1 MTFNTD
7 YGIEDLSPYQVH
19 SRREIISLLRSIGE
33 RNQLVRMLINGG
45 TEAIV
50 TSILKIDEATGTV
63 LIDCAPSQYINQR
76 IIESDNISFETVLE
90 HIRILFFAT
99 KIDTC
104 QFENLPAFRIQ
115 IPESLIRLQ
124 RREYYRVPTPVSNPL
139 RCTIKIPQERA
150 GELPTKVV
158 VTLQNVSG
166 GGIAIADEMKLLDN
180 TIGRIYKD
188 CQIDL
193 PGGTPVIATLQIR
206 NSMEITLTN
215 GRTIRR
221 LGCLFVDLPK
231 AMLAAVQRYITKLE
245 RERNAKET
253 GMM

>member
-7 YGIEDLSPYQVH
+7 FGIEDLSPYQVH
-19 SRREIISLLRSIGE
+19 SRREIITLLRGIGE
-33 RNQLVRMLINGG
+33 CNQLVRMLINGG
-45 TEAIV
+45 NEAIV
-50 TSILKIDEATGTV
+50 TSILKIDEANGTV
-63 LIDCAPSQYINQR
+63 LIDCAPSQLMNQR
-76 IIESDNISFETVLE
+76 ILESDNISFETVLE
-90 HIRILFFAT
+90 HIRILFFTT
-99 KIDTC
+99 KVDTC
-104 QFENLPAFRIQ
+104 QFENLPAFRIS

-124 RREYYRVPTPVSNPL
+124 RREFYRVPTPVTNPL
-139 RCTIKIPQERA
+139 RCTIMIPQKED

-158 VTLQNVSG
+158 VALHNVSG
-166 GGIAIADEMKLLDN
+166 GGIAIVDEKKLLDN

-188 CQIDL
+188 CQIDF
-193 PGGTPVIATLQIR
+193 PGGTPVITTLQIR

-221 LGCLFVDLPK
+221 LGCLFVNLPN

-245 RERNAKET
+245 RERNARET